1 MSLLMI
7 FSHYLII
14 RLPIAMG
21 LFSNRFQK
29 MSKCG
34 KNISDV
40 LSCALYHFFVV
51 LATFWRHLWS
61 ITEKSNSRVEY
72 DVDFLYII

>member
-1 MSLLMI
+1 
-7 FSHYLII
+7 
-14 RLPIAMG
+14 MG

-40 LSCALYHFFVV
+40 LSCALYHF
-51 LATFWRHLWS
+51 WRHLWS
-61 ITEKSNSRVEY
+61 ITEKSHSRVEY

>member
-1 MSLLMI
+1 
-7 FSHYLII
+7 
-14 RLPIAMG
+14 MG

-34 KNISDV
+34 GNISDV

-51 LATFWRHLWS
+51 LATF
-61 ITEKSNSRVEY
+61 
-72 DVDFLYII
+72 